1 MVKAPAGVQGPDAPK
16 GKSGQGSERDSKWR
30 TGITLIEPNKILV
43 RGYPLDELM
52 GRVSFAEAIYLLLIG
67 ELPTPAIGR
76 LLEAVLV
83 SSIDHGATP
92 PSTLAACNV
101 ATTGAPLRASVAA
114 GVLAF
119 GTPLG
124 GGGSIEA
131 CLRFLDSGLELVRQ
145 DMSYEEAAGTMLQRQ
160 RDTGESPPGF
170 GHRFHTRDPRAARLF
185 QMALELELDGA
196 HIQMIRAVERALSAR
211 PEHRR
216 KPLPINADGAIAAV
230 CGDLGLD
237 ADVGSLLFIISR
249 VPGIVAHA
257 YEEQLRQPPMRQID
271 PKDHLYD
278 GPQERRLPETRK

>member
-124 GGGSIEA
+124 GGGASRPASDFSIRA
-131 CLRFLDSGLELVRQ
+131 WSSFARTCRTKKLPARCSSGSVTRVR
-145 DMSYEEAAGTMLQRQ
+145 
-160 RDTGESPPGF
+160 
-170 GHRFHTRDPRAARLF
+170 ARLVS
-185 QMALELELDGA
+185 ATA
-196 HIQMIRAVERALSAR
+196 STRATLAR
-211 PEHRR
+211 PDSFRWHWSSSWTGHTFR
-216 KPLPINADGAIAAV
+216 
-230 CGDLGLD
+230 
-237 ADVGSLLFIISR
+237 
-249 VPGIVAHA
+249 
-257 YEEQLRQPPMRQID
+257 
-271 PKDHLYD
+271 
-278 GPQERRLPETRK
+278 